1 MKHLGEANKRWRREQ
16 PAVLPL
22 TKHTYRHPSYCP
34 VLCHASQEDAD
45 GITLDAAL
53 YPLFLRL
60 FPQPSCL
67 HLSAICSIP
76 LSSSLP
82 CCLAFS
88 SILLFSHS
96 CFTYSCQCLGCS
108 VQKSDSHDLQ
118 ESIGKDTLCKNW
130 SFLIQSIHLLWQQ
143 KSSSYFLSILS
154 LGIILNFSKAN
165 TLWHTTDPQW

>member
-1 MKHLGEANKRWRREQ
+1 MKYLGEANKRWRREQ
-16 PAVLPL
+16 PAALPL
-22 TKHTYRHPSYCP
+22 TKHTYRHPSNCP
-34 VLCHASQEDAD
+34 VLRHASQEDAD
-45 GITLDAAL
+45 GFTLDAAL

-88 SILLFSHS
+88 LILLFSHS
-96 CFTYSCQCLGCS
+96 CFTYSCQCFGCA
-108 VQKSDSHDLQ
+108 VQKSYSHDLQ
-118 ESIGKDTLCKNW
+118 ESIGKDTLCKNG
-130 SFLIQSIHLLWQQ
+130 SFLIWSIHLLWQQ
-143 KSSSYFLSILS
+143 KGLSFVSVHFEFGNNTVIW
-154 LGIILNFSKAN
+154 KAN